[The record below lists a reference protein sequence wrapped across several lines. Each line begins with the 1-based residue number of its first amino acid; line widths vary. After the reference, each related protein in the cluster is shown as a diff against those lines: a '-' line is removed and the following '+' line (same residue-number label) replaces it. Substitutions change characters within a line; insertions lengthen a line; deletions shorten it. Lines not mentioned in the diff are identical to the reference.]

1 MDLGMKFMASA
12 TGTRVKMRSQ
22 KNAWDFLGSIH
33 FVWVMKYLKNSSRS
47 KA

>member
-1 MDLGMKFMASA
+1 MHLGMKFMASS
-12 TGTRVKMRSQ
+12 TDTRVKMRSQ

-33 FVWVMKYLKNSSRS
+33 FGWVMKYLKNRS